1 MRTTF
6 ANAVSA
12 CSELLMGDRA
22 LPWATTPTWF
32 RDWEHQLE
40 PEVGTSRGPGCQ
52 GLSPASRLPLRWAGL
67 DLNQRLTDYESRQRV
82 SGRFGPVG

>member
-12 CSELLMGDRA
+12 CSELLTGDRA
-22 LPWATTPTWF
+22 L
-32 RDWEHQLE
+32 
-40 PEVGTSRGPGCQ
+40 GCQ
-52 GLSPASRLPLRWAGL
+52 GLPPLSRLPLRWAGL

-82 SGRFGPVG
+82 SGRFGLVG